1 VDFGC
6 VAEQVVVVDALRPL
20 AGAHLGENLGQAAM
34 LSDINKRC
42 AGGMVFTS
50 AYGDGNRGT
59 AFMVIEPAAGHAAVG
74 NTGGNSHG
82 RTSMSG
88 HPGRTTPLST
98 VSPNGAEKL
107 VLI

>member
-1 VDFGC
+1 MYFGC

-34 LSDINKRC
+34 LSDVYEGC
-42 AGGMVFTS
+42 TGGVVFTS

-59 AFMVIEPAAGHAAVG
+59 AFMIIEPAAGHAAVG

-88 HPGRTTPLST
+88 RPGRTTPHST
-98 VSPNGAEKL
+98 VTPDGAE
-107 VLI
+107 